1 MFLECNGSQDVNFCS
16 IHVIQNVASTPSKC
30 DTLLP
35 FRVTF
40 SKTMHAT
47 VLSMFRSVYYF
58 VASTV
63 LWMFRTKVYIFFA
76 STSKFVSVRM
86 SSDGLALEDSRI
98 ILVQAI
104 CHVSSSWFSFIFMS
118 SRAECLQYN
127 RGYKQD
133 VQELEI

>member
-1 MFLECNGSQDVNFCS
+1 MQHPF
-16 IHVIQNVASTPSKC
+16 VIQNVASTPSKC

-35 FRVTF
+35 FSVTF

-47 VLSMFRSVYYF
+47 VLSMFRSVNGF

-63 LWMFRTKVYIFFA
+63 LSMFRTKMYIFFL
-76 STSKFVSVRM
+76 STSKFVPVCMTSA
-86 SSDGLALEDSRI
+86 GLALEDSRI
-98 ILVQAI
+98 ILVHAM
-104 CHVSSSWFSFIFMS
+104 CPVSSSWFSFVFLS

-133 VQELEI
+133 VRELEI